1 MRIARSTGAVSGL
14 LIAILGIWGALA
26 PFIGPY
32 FDYSFGVNSTWHY
45 TTDRLLLSILPGAAA
60 FAGGLMIARASS
72 RPSGA
77 FGAWMAL
84 LAGAWFALGAALSR
98 IWEHAASPIG
108 APLFGSTRQALE
120 LIGCFYGLGIVI
132 VALAAF
138 AAGRIVSRP
147 ALVAERDPYA
157 PGTRDPVRRRADRRA
172 RGGRQPAGRSCPR
185 LLAPASPDDRARRGA
200 SRRRSHRGHARR
212 RYDGTTTSTREL

>member
-60 FAGGLMIARASS
+60 FVGGIMIARASS

-77 FGAWMAL
+77 FGAWLAL

-120 LIGCFYGLGIVI
+120 LIGCFYGLGVVV

-138 AAGRIVSRP
+138 AAGRIISRP
-147 ALVAERDPYA
+147 ALAAEGDRYVAGGRDRYA
-157 PGTRDPVRRRADRRA
+157 DEPTPARGAAVTPPADRVGVSSHPRRRTIGRGAPRRTD
-172 RGGRQPAGRSCPR
+172 
-185 LLAPASPDDRARRGA
+185 APAEAT
-200 SRRRSHRGHARR
+200 RS
-212 RYDGTTTSTREL
+212 DGSTTSTREF